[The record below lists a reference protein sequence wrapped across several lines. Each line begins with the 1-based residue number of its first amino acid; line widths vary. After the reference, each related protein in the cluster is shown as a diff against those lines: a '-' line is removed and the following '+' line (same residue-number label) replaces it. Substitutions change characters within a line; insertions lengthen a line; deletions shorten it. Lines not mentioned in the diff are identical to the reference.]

1 MIELDDAKTLFS
13 FDKDLEPVLK
23 VPSGETVRIRTK
35 DCFGN
40 QLQGPEDQL
49 SEIDWEA
56 DQPRHGPDLC
66 RRRCCGRHAEGSYRQ
81 YRARRADELLHRKRR
96 GCLRRPLQ

>member
-40 QLQGPEDQL
+40 QIQTADDVQPAPGPRRSTERNRL
-49 SEIDWEA
+49 GG
-56 DQPRHGPDLC
+56 DQPRNGPDLC
-66 RRRCCGRHAEGSYRQ
+66 RRRCCGWRAEGPY
-81 YRARRADELLHRKRR
+81 
-96 GCLRRPLQ
+96 

>member
-56 DQPRHGPDLC
+56 INPATGPIYV
-66 RRRCCGRHAEGSYRQ
+66 EG
-81 YRARRADELLHRKRR
+81 AVAGGTLKVHIDNIELDAQTSSCTGKT
-96 GCLRRPLQ
+96 GVFAATLQ

>member
-49 SEIDWEA
+49 SEIDW
-56 DQPRHGPDLC
+56 
-66 RRRCCGRHAEGSYRQ
+66 
-81 YRARRADELLHRKRR
+81 
-96 GCLRRPLQ
+96 